1 MRTSALTPPA
11 VAVPA
16 ARAAPWLLPA
26 GVGLC
31 SVAATIA
38 GLQVMAVNPR
48 VGPIL
53 VGGAAVGIALAWRP
67 AWIVPAFLAL
77 TWCSIETPVFGG
89 LPSPVETGGM
99 VLLGAVGW
107 RSLSRTDAARPPLLI
122 AALLAAPAVASALLS
137 GEGMAHL
144 DELRDLSF
152 LFIAALGLRTVV
164 DVRRATIALAAVGII
179 LGAGAAWSVLVH
191 GTTLFP
197 VVTEEAVGAGALP
210 RAAGPFGEPNFF
222 ALSMAALIPIALL
235 NVAAGGARRLLGAAS
250 VVALLAGVLATGSRG
265 ALLASGVGI
274 TAMALVAGG
283 ARTRVAAVAAIVTV
297 AALLPLFA
305 TQARGSEGRTVSGRA
320 TENRIALSMFADHP
334 LTGVGPGRYPGL
346 YRDYARR
353 IGNDRRSGR
362 ASHSLPLQIAAE
374 QGVAGLVG
382 WATALAVALGT
393 VLRRGAWQSVTG
405 RALLIATATYL
416 VGSLFLHG
424 SQLRLPFVL
433 AGMALA
439 LSAATPERA

>member
-1 MRTSALTPPA
+1 
-11 VAVPA
+11 VPA

-26 GVGLC
+26 GVALS
-31 SVAATIA
+31 SVAATVA

-53 VGGAAVGIALAWRP
+53 VGGAALGIALAWRP

-77 TWCSIETPVFGG
+77 TWCSIEVAVFGG

-99 VLLGAVGW
+99 VLLGAVAW
-107 RSLSRTDAARPPLLI
+107 RSLSHVERARTPLLV
-122 AALLAAPAVASALLS
+122 AALIATPAAASALLAGAGAADLS
-137 GEGMAHL
+137 
-144 DELRDLSF
+144 ELRDLAF
-152 LFIAALGLRTVV
+152 LFIAALGLRTVA
-164 DVRRATIALAAVGII
+164 DVRRATIALAAVGVL
-179 LGAGAAWSVLVH
+179 LGAGAALSVLV
-191 GTTLFP
+191 P
-197 VVTEEAVGAGALP
+197 VVTEEAVGASALP

-235 NVAAGGARRLLGAAS
+235 NVAAGGARRLLGAVS

-265 ALLASGVGI
+265 GLLASGVAI
-274 TAMALVAGG
+274 LAMALVAGG
-283 ARTRVAAVAAIVTV
+283 GRTRAAAVAALVTV

-305 TQARGSEGRTVSGRA
+305 AQARGSESRTLSGRA

-334 LTGVGPGRYPGL
+334 LAGVGPGEYPVL

-353 IGNDRRSGR
+353 IGDDPRSGR
-362 ASHSLPLQIAAE
+362 AAHSLPLQIAAE

-382 WATALAVALGT
+382 WAAALAVALGAA
-393 VLRRGAWQSVTG
+393 LRRGAWQSLMG
-405 RALLIATATYL
+405 RAVLISAATYL

-424 SQLRLPFVL
+424 SQLRLLFVL

-439 LSAATPERA
+439 LPPAARERA